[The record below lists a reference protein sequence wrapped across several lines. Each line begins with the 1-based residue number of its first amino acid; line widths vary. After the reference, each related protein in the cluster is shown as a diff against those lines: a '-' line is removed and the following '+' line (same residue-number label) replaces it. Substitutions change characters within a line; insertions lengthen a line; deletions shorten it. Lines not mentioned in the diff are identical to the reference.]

1 MDKDPTFGQLL
12 VQFRDYLR
20 ISQTRLAHKCFV
32 DHSYISRLESGDRRP
47 NSEFLEV
54 LFRTFDVPAPTRL
67 AMYNAAGFADPTYT
81 KMLEDLPTPILEFLE
96 LTARAEQ
103 AGVSLMESVEFRG
116 TLNLLKN
123 HVKTLTH
130 FTYQR
135 TNEPPR
141 IAYTDPEKRYLNK

>member
-1 MDKDPTFGQLL
+1 
-12 VQFRDYLR
+12 
-20 ISQTRLAHKCFV
+20 
-32 DHSYISRLESGDRRP
+32 
-47 NSEFLEV
+47 
-54 LFRTFDVPAPTRL
+54 
-67 AMYNAAGFADPTYT
+67 MYNAAGFADPTYT